1 MEPEG
6 AYSFNIAVVGP
17 NDELNSKFLNLIAET
32 HGHVDGV
39 EFHQSKIDKIAAL
52 IYWQPHEDSM
62 SPILVS
68 HSLKNANGAI
78 IILPKQDKRMLE
90 KYLDLIQE
98 HSGDIPV
105 KKIIFKKD
113 MTIEEIGNLAF
124 NSMKDLAAQLIV
136 EAEQQSKKLMETQSY
151 TKKEVRTRAGEPE
164 FYVDQFG
171 IITKVK
177 TKGALPLYQD
187 ERFSILSKK
196 KIETE
201 EKSIDDNIEKKES
214 ISHDKEN
221 SN

>member
-17 NDELNSKFLNLIAET
+17 NDELNSKFLNLIAES
-32 HGHVDGV
+32 HAHVDGV
-39 EFHQSKIDKIAAL
+39 EFHQTKIDKIAAL

-78 IILPKQDKRMLE
+78 IILPQSDKRILK
-90 KYLDLIQE
+90 KYLDLIEE

-105 KKIIFKKD
+105 KKVIFRKNMK
-113 MTIEEIGNLAF
+113 IEEIGELAF

-136 EAEQQSKKLMETQSY
+136 EAEQQSKKLMEKPIYEKHKIS
-151 TKKEVRTRAGEPE
+151 TKAGEPE

-171 IITKVK
+171 LVTTIK
-177 TKGALPLYQD
+177 TKDSLPLYQD
-187 ERFSILSKK
+187 EKFAFLSFKK
-196 KIETE
+196 TDKKDKSDIENDKNNEKI
-201 EKSIDDNIEKKES
+201 S
-214 ISHDKEN
+214 DKDIKL
-221 SN
+221 